1 MQPSR
6 ARTKV
11 TCSHCGGDE
20 FVDGKLYGYAAW
32 GVRFKPTLMR
42 WFRNRPLVE
51 ATACRSCGR
60 LSLWVEP
67 DDVRRAL
74 REGP

>member
-6 ARTKV
+6 AQTKV

-20 FVDGKLYGYAAW
+20 FVDGRLSGYPGW
-32 GVRFKPTLMR
+32 RVRFSPTWRR
-42 WFRNRPLVE
+42 WFRNSPMVE
-51 ATACRSCGR
+51 ATACRSCGH

-74 REGP
+74 GE